1 MHRVACI
8 DCGQV
13 GALKKSAE
21 TPRQPSDFNANCTV
35 SMASTVDKCW
45 ASGCL
50 HTCPRFR
57 SGACCRAGLF
67 ASRTSL
73 LPHEKT
79 RRPTR
84 LSGHFVPG
92 ADGTCNRPLES
103 DRSRPMTRRAG
114 AAGRNRTCDPLL
126 RREMLYPLSYSRQ
139 RASVS
144 RVPGRAGCGIERSA
158 DCRSSRNCTRFGHAG
173 ARSTGAAV
181 LYSQPYDVAN
191 GDDAAT
197 PFYLES
203 GRRQTWV
210 RNSRW
215 QACWPSARS
224 PVH

>member
-1 MHRVACI
+1 MPIVPFRWHRPWTNV
-8 DCGQV
+8 GQV
-13 GALKKSAE
+13 GACTLVH
-21 TPRQPSDFNANCTV
+21 DFGSVHAVALTC
-35 SMASTVDKCW
+35 SSRAQASCQMKRPIGPL
-45 ASGCL
+45 GCQVIS
-50 HTCPRFR
+50 RFAPTELVTGQW
-57 SGACCRAGLF
+57 S
-67 ASRTSL
+67 
-73 LPHEKT
+73 
-79 RRPTR
+79 PTR
-84 LSGHFVPG
+84 
-92 ADGTCNRPLES
+92 A
-103 DRSRPMTRRAG
+103 RSITRQAG

-144 RVPGRAGCGIERSA
+144 RVRGQAGCGIERSA
-158 DCRSSRNCTRFGHAG
+158 DCRSSRNCTSFGHAG

-181 LYSQPYDVAN
+181 LYSQSYDVAN
-191 GDDAAT
+191 GGDAAT